1 MGVYRGK
8 ERGRGPSV
16 HTLQRDY
23 TCFFQ
28 RWFHVLH
35 SCMTK
40 HYHVGLIEFTREA
53 LHMSMNMHVFFIL
66 YTREILLYLDDDDV
80 ASNIC

>member
-16 HTLQRDY
+16 HTLQRDQ

-28 RWFHVLH
+28 RWFHVPNLH

-53 LHMSMNMHVFFIL
+53 LL
-66 YTREILLYLDDDDV
+66 YSVHQSVVSWL
-80 ASNIC
+80 S